1 MTSPLLV
8 AHVASDYR
16 RYPGEPLV
24 FYTRVTGGVETS
36 AYYSLR
42 VTLPAG
48 VTLERTVAPRRET
61 VPRVVRWSTGGQTL
75 TWDEVAAPLG
85 TTHEYEVH
93 TAVAATL
100 EDVTL
105 VSHAS
110 LTEADGIRVASESV
124 SVAVSAQGSYLR
136 YLPALYE
143 RDDFM
148 GRFLMLFESF
158 WWPIERQ
165 IDNLPYY
172 LDPRTAPVDLL
183 PWLASWLDLVLDKR
197 WPESKRR
204 RLLQAAVSLYRRR
217 GTRDG
222 LADYLE
228 IYTDVRP
235 EIVEHRAE
243 NFVLGPEAQLGR
255 GIALGT
261 RNVPHTFTVRLELPP
276 VAARAAKERR
286 CMIEQIVAAEKPAHT
301 AYMLDIRVE
310 SERHVR

>member
-1 MTSPLLV
+1 MTSPLRV

-24 FYTRVTGGVETS
+24 FYTRVTAAEEASGYT
-36 AYYSLR
+36 LR

-48 VTLERTVAPRRET
+48 VTLERTVAPQKET
-61 VPRVVRWSTGGQTL
+61 VPRVVRRSTGGQTL
-75 TWDEVAAPLG
+75 TWNKVLAPLG
-85 TTHEYEVH
+85 ATHEYEVH
-93 TAVAATL
+93 TTVAATQ
-100 EDVTL
+100 ENGTL
-105 VSHAS
+105 VSQAALVS
-110 LTEADGIRVASESV
+110 ADGTRIASESV
-124 SVAVSAQGSYLR
+124 SVAVAAQGSYLR
-136 YLPALYE
+136 YLPAFYE

-158 WWPIERQ
+158 WGPIEGQ

-172 LDPRTAPVDLL
+172 FDPRTAPAELL
-183 PWLASWLDLVLDKR
+183 PWLAAWLDLVLDKR

-243 NFVLGPEAQLGR
+243 NFVLGSKTQLGR
-255 GIALGT
+255 GIALGIHN
-261 RNVPHTFTVRLELPP
+261 RPHTFTVRLELPP

-286 CMIEQIVAAEKPAHT
+286 RMIEQIVAAEKPAHT
-301 AYMLDIRVE
+301 AYELDIRVV
-310 SERHVR
+310 SARDVR